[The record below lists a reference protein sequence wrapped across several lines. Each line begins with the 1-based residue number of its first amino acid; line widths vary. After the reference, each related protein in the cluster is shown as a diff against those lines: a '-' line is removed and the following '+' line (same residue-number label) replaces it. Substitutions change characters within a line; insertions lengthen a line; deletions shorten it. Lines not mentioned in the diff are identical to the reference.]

1 MTKEKSL
8 LDFLREYML
17 LGEIAY
23 IEQNAPVSFYAFVK
37 NVSFYRYFDN
47 ILFRLCQYCRPF

>member
-8 LDFLREYML
+8 IEFLREYML

-23 IEQNAPVSFYAFVK
+23 IEQNAPVSNFYSRADWSLIIPRIEF
-37 NVSFYRYFDN
+37 
-47 ILFRLCQYCRPF
+47 P